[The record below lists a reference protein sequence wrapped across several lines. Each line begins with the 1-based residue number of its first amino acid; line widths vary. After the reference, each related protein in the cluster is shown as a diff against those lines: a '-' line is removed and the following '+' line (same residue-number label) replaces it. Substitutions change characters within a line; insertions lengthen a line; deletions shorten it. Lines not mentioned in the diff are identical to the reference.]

1 MIAGFV
7 IDGQTPQTTLLRG
20 VGPELHNYGIPS
32 DRCEVDPRLELRRA
46 GADPILLAND
56 NWWTGSGATETAA
69 RAALQG
75 AFPLTTGGTDAA
87 TVADLA
93 PGAYT
98 MVMRSALPEKRGVAL
113 AEVYGQ
119 HLLNISTRGTVGA
132 GDNVLIAGFTIDT
145 PEPLSVLVRA
155 IGPTLTSYGVGGAL
169 ANPTLTVYRQLPNGD
184 HEVVATN
191 DNWSEDAKASLTND
205 AALQTGAFLL
215 NSGSKDAAVFL
226 QLPAGSYSAVVS
238 SADATEGVAMVEVYA
253 VKW

>member
-1 MIAGFV
+1 M
-7 IDGQTPQTTLLRG
+7 
-20 VGPELHNYGIPS
+20 
-32 DRCEVDPRLELRRA
+32 
-46 GADPILLAND
+46 ADPILLAND

-98 MVMRSALPEKRGVAL
+98 MVMRSALPENRGVAL

-169 ANPTLTVYRQLPNGD
+169 ANPTLTVYRQLPNGETRI
-184 HEVVATN
+184 EVARRAV
-191 DNWSEDAKASLTND
+191 KGV
-205 AALQTGAFLL
+205 AALVPANARIGLRMYGA
-215 NSGSKDAAVFL
+215 
-226 QLPAGSYSAVVS
+226 QSA
-238 SADATEGVAMVEVYA
+238 SAEKVRR
-253 VKW
+253 